1 MLYRHEQM
9 KCPHVRRETQWGDAA
24 KNLRRRADA
33 KQAVAVLKL
42 ETSMPVRKAGSRKDG
57 TNNKKEKEMKSALG
71 VLMIVSGFVFDVYV
85 GVWWAFIDGIMDVI
99 YEIRAI
105 NMDVEVLAVGI
116 AKILFAAP
124 IGWIAAM
131 TLMVPGLAIAK

>member
-1 MLYRHEQM
+1 LIIKVSATTDGRICRKQ
-9 KCPHVRRETQWGDAA
+9 T
-24 KNLRRRADA
+24 LRRRAGV
-33 KQAVAVLKL
+33 KQAVAAKEDWKL
-42 ETSMPVRKAGSRKDG
+42 RCLEKAGSREQTG
-57 TNNKKEKEMKSALG
+57 TNNKKEKEMKLWLG
-71 VLMIVSGFVFDVYV
+71 ILMIVSGFVFGVYV
-85 GVWWAFIDGIMDVI
+85 GVWWAFIGGIMDVI

-105 NMDVEVLAVGI
+105 NMDIEVLAVGI